1 MTVYIDN
8 ARRHY
13 RGMRMCHMVADS
25 TEELFAMVDLIGVD
39 RKHIQFR
46 GLAKEHFDVCAAMR
60 DKALAAGAM
69 PVSTR
74 AIVLIMRSRN
84 SS

>member
-60 DKALAAGAM
+60 DKAIDAGAV
-69 PVSTR
+69 PVSSR
-74 AIVLIMRSRN
+74 DIVRIMAGRVGS
-84 SS
+84 